1 MTYKTGTM
9 YIEVLRPISIT
20 NENIFKASLVNIV
33 ISTKPSDKRKKESL
47 LEDFSK
53 FINFKPNYNFKN
65 LWKWSV
71 DHPEEFWS
79 KLWDYTKIIGDKGQE
94 IIKYNKIFNKTKFF
108 PDSKL
113 NYAENILKKRSPEIA
128 ISFLSEKG
136 FEEEISWEQLYI
148 NVCKFSG
155 YLKSIGLKKGDRVAA
170 YVPNK
175 IESIISFLACAKNGI
190 IWSSCSP
197 DFGTQG
203 VVDRFKQIAPRIL
216 ITSDHYFYNG
226 KKINILEKVEGILK
240 QIPSIKKTLVFA
252 YNKKEEMNFKNYF
265 NFEKVLDQTE
275 ADESFER
282 FDFNHPIYVL
292 FSSGTTGKP
301 KCITHG
307 AGNVLIEHNKEFML
321 HCDIRDNEKLFYYTT
336 TGWMMWNWLVGG
348 LATGSSIFLF
358 DGAPVYP
365 KIDILLEYCQ
375 NKKINLFGVSA
386 KYIDHLK
393 NEKYNSKNL
402 DLSSIKIITSTGSP
416 LAEES
421 FKYVYD
427 NIKKDVHL
435 ASIAGGTDLVGC
447 LVLGNL
453 FSDVYMGEIQG
464 QSLGI
469 DVDVFTDEGKS
480 VKDGEKGELVVKK
493 PFPSMPVKF
502 WSDDDGQKYHK
513 AYFNRFKN
521 IWHHGD
527 FIERTI
533 NNGFIMRGRSDAT
546 LNPGGVRIGTA
557 EIYQQVEDI
566 DFITEGLV
574 VGQDY
579 KDDVRI
585 ILFITTKNNEDLDD
599 EKIKSI
605 KTKIRKN
612 CSPKHVPS
620 IIIKV
625 PDIPR
630 TKSGKIVELAV
641 KKVIQGE
648 TINNKEAIA
657 NPEALKHFENIAQ
670 LK

>member
-1 MTYKTGTM
+1 M
-9 YIEVLRPISIT
+9 
-20 NENIFKASLVNIV
+20 N
-33 ISTKPSDKRKKESL
+33 KPLWRASDKKIQESL
-47 LEDFSK
+47 LNDFCRFIKINKSK
-53 FINFKPNYNFKN
+53 NFKE

-71 DHPEEFWS
+71 DNPELFWS
-79 KLWDYTKIIGDKGQE
+79 KFWDYSKIIGHKGKE
-94 IIKYNKIFNKTKFF
+94 VIRRNKVFNKNKFF

-113 NYAENILKKRSPEIA
+113 NYSENILKKRTNELA
-128 ISFLSEKG
+128 IHFLSEKG
-136 FEEEISWEQLYI
+136 FEEQISWKQLYEK
-148 NVCKFSG
+148 VCKFSF
-155 YLKSIGLKKGDRVAA
+155 YLKSLGLKKGDRVAA

-175 IESIISFLACAKNGI
+175 IESVISFLACAKNGI

-197 DFGTQG
+197 DFGVQG
-203 VVDRFKQIAPRIL
+203 VVDRLKQIEPKVL
-216 ITSDHYFYNG
+216 ITSDYYFYNG
-226 KKINILEKVEGILK
+226 KKINIIEKINSILEQISSINKTIVFSYNKNKKSEINKFLNFDEILK
-240 QIPSIKKTLVFA
+240 NSKLDET
-252 YNKKEEMNFKNYF
+252 
-265 NFEKVLDQTE
+265 FEK
-275 ADESFER
+275 FE
-282 FDFNHPIYVL
+282 FDHPIYIL

-307 AGNVLIEHNKEFML
+307 AGNVLIEHNKEFIL

-348 LATGSSIFLF
+348 LATGSSIFLY
-358 DGAPVYP
+358 DGAPTYP
-365 KIDILLEYCQ
+365 KIDILLEHCQ

-393 NEKYNSKNL
+393 NEKFNNKHL

-421 FKYVYD
+421 FKYIYE
-427 NIKKDVHL
+427 NIKKDVQL
-435 ASIAGGTDLVGC
+435 SSIAGGTDMVGC

-453 FSDVYMGEIQG
+453 YSGVYKGEIQG
-464 QSLGI
+464 QSLAI
-469 DVDVFTDEGKS
+469 DIDVFTNEGKS
-480 VKDGEKGELVVKK
+480 TKDGEKGELVVKQ
-493 PFPSMPVKF
+493 PFPSMPIKF
-502 WSDDDGQKYHK
+502 WGDVNGDKYHK
-513 AYFNRFKN
+513 AYFTRFKN

-527 FIERTI
+527 FIERTT
-533 NNGFIMRGRSDAT
+533 NNGFIMRGRSDTT
-546 LNPGGVRIGTA
+546 LNPGGVRIGTS
-557 EIYQQVEDI
+557 EIYQQVEGI

-585 ILFITTKNNEDLDD
+585 ILFVTTKDNKELNG

-605 KTKIRKN
+605 KSKIRKN

-625 PDIPR
+625 PEIPR

-641 KKVIQGE
+641 KKVINDE
-648 TINNKEAIA
+648 ELNNLEAIA
-657 NPEALKHFENIAQ
+657 NPESLKFFKNIEE

>member
-1 MTYKTGTM
+1 MEKFLW
-9 YIEVLRPISIT
+9 E
-20 NENIFKASLVNIV
+20 
-33 ISTKPSDKRKKESL
+33 PSNTRKEKSL

-53 FINFKPNYNFKN
+53 FINLNSNYNFKT
-65 LWKWSV
+65 LWNWSV

-79 KLWDYTKIIGDKGQE
+79 KFWDYSKIIGDKGKE
-94 IIKYNKIFNKTKFF
+94 IIKYNSIFNKTKFF
-108 PDSKL
+108 SDSKL
-113 NYAENILKKRSPEIA
+113 NYAENILKKKSSELA

-136 FEEEISWEQLYI
+136 FEEEISWEQLY
-148 NVCKFSG
+148 NKVCKFSN

-203 VVDRFKQIAPRIL
+203 VVDRFKQIEPSIL

-226 KKINILEKVEGILK
+226 KRINILEKIEDILK
-240 QIPSIKKTLVFA
+240 QIQSIKKTLVFA
-252 YNKKEEMNFKNYF
+252 YNKKEVMTLKGHINFD
-265 NFEKVLDQTE
+265 EVLDQTE

-282 FDFNHPIYVL
+282 FEFNHPIYIL
-292 FSSGTTGKP
+292 YSSGTTGKP

-358 DGAPVYP
+358 DGAPAYP
-365 KIDILLEYCQ
+365 KIDVLLEYCQ

-421 FKYVYD
+421 FKYVYE
-427 NIKKDVHL
+427 NLKKDVHL

-453 FSDVYMGEIQG
+453 FSNVYMGEIQG

-502 WSDDDGQKYHK
+502 WGDDDGQKFHK
-513 AYFNRFKN
+513 AYFTRYEN

-527 FIERTI
+527 FIERTL

-566 DFITEGLV
+566 DFIIEGLV

-579 KDDVRI
+579 NDDVRI
-585 ILFITTKNNEDLDD
+585 ILFITTKKNEELDD
-599 EKIKSI
+599 EKIKII
-605 KTKIRKN
+605 KTRIRKN

-625 PDIPR
+625 PEIPR

-641 KKVIQGE
+641 RKVIHGE
-648 TINNKEAIA
+648 AINNKEAIS
-657 NPEALKHFENIAQ
+657 NPEALKYFENMPQ

>member
-1 MTYKTGTM
+1 MKNF
-9 YIEVLRPISIT
+9 LWQ
-20 NENIFKASLVNIV
+20 
-33 ISTKPSDKRKKESL
+33 PSKKKKEDSL

-53 FINFKPNYNFKN
+53 FVNFKSNYNFKTF
-65 LWKWSV
+65 WKWTV

-79 KLWDYTKIIGDKGQE
+79 KFWDYSKIIGDKGKE
-94 IIKYNKIFNKTKFF
+94 IIKYNKVFNETKFF

-113 NYAENILKKRSPEIA
+113 NYAENILNKKTSEVA
-128 ISFLSEKG
+128 INFLSEKG
-136 FEEEISWEQLYI
+136 FEETISWNQLY
-148 NVCKFSG
+148 NKVCKFSN
-155 YLKSIGLKKGDRVAA
+155 YLKSLDLKKGDRVAA

-203 VVDRFKQIAPRIL
+203 VVDRFKQIEPSIL

-226 KKINILEKVEGILK
+226 KKINILEKIEDILK

-252 YNKKEEMNFKNYF
+252 YNKKEEMTLQGHVNFDQVLEKANLDET
-265 NFEKVLDQTE
+265 FEK
-275 ADESFER
+275 FE
-282 FDFNHPIYVL
+282 FNHPIYIL
-292 FSSGTTGKP
+292 YSSGTTGKP

-321 HCDIRDNEKLFYYTT
+321 HCNIKNNDRLFYYTT

-348 LATGSSIFLF
+348 LATGCSIFLF

-393 NEKYNSKNL
+393 NEKYSSKNL

-427 NIKKDVHL
+427 NIKRDVHL

-453 FSDVYMGEIQG
+453 YSNVYMGEIQG

-469 DVDVFTDEGKS
+469 DVDVFTDEGES

-502 WSDDDGQKYHK
+502 WGDDDGQKYHK

-527 FIERTI
+527 FIERTS

-574 VGQDY
+574 VGHDY

-585 ILFITTKNNEDLDD
+585 ILFITTKNNEELND

-605 KTKIRKN
+605 KSRIRKN

-625 PDIPR
+625 PEIPR

-641 KKVIQGE
+641 KRIIHGE

-657 NPEALKHFENIAQ
+657 NPESLKFFENLPQ
-670 LK
+670 LKS

>member
-1 MTYKTGTM
+1 MEKF
-9 YIEVLRPISIT
+9 LW
-20 NENIFKASLVNIV
+20 
-33 ISTKPSDKRKKESL
+33 KPSDKRKKESI

-53 FINFKPNYNFKN
+53 FINFKSNYDFKN

-79 KLWDYTKIIGDKGQE
+79 KFWDYSKIIGDKGIE

-108 PDSKL
+108 PDSKI
-113 NYAENILKKRSPEIA
+113 NYTENILKKKAPQIA

-136 FEEEISWEQLYI
+136 FEEEISWEQLY
-148 NVCKFSG
+148 NKVCKFSG

-203 VVDRFKQIAPRIL
+203 VVDRFKQIEPSIL

-226 KKINILEKVEGILK
+226 KKIDILEKIDNILK

-252 YNKKEEMNFKNYF
+252 YNKKEEIDLQNYINFDQVL
-265 NFEKVLDQTE
+265 EK
-275 ADESFER
+275 AKMDETFER
-282 FDFNHPIYVL
+282 FEFNHPIYIL
-292 FSSGTTGKP
+292 YSSGTTGKP

-365 KIDILLEYCQ
+365 KVDVLLEYCQ

-393 NEKYNSKNL
+393 NENYNSKNL
-402 DLSSIKIITSTGSP
+402 NLSSIKIITSTGSP

-421 FKYVYD
+421 FKYVYE
-427 NIKKDVHL
+427 NLKKDVHL

-453 FSDVYMGEIQG
+453 YSNVYMGEIQG

-502 WSDDDGQKYHK
+502 WGDNDGQKYHK
-513 AYFNRFKN
+513 AYFNRFEN
-521 IWHHGD
+521 TWHHGD
-527 FIERTI
+527 FIERTS

-546 LNPGGVRIGTA
+546 LNPGGVRIGTS
-557 EIYQQVEDI
+557 EIYQQVENI

-585 ILFITTKNNEDLDD
+585 VLFITTRNNEELDD
-599 EKIKSI
+599 EKIKTI
-605 KTKIRKN
+605 KSRIRKN
-612 CSPKHVPS
+612 CSPKHVPA

-625 PDIPR
+625 PEIPR

-641 KKVIQGE
+641 RKVIHGE
-648 TINNKEAIA
+648 NINNKEAIA
-657 NPEALKHFENIAQ
+657 NPESLKFFENLPQ
-670 LK
+670 LKL

>member
-1 MTYKTGTM
+1 MEKFLW
-9 YIEVLRPISIT
+9 V
-20 NENIFKASLVNIV
+20 
-33 ISTKPSDKRKKESL
+33 PSGKRKKESL

-53 FINFKPNYNFKN
+53 YINIKSNYNFKT

-79 KLWDYTKIIGDKGQE
+79 KFWDYSKIIGDKGKE
-94 IIKYNKIFNKTKFF
+94 IIRFNKIFNKTKFF

-113 NYAENILKKRSPEIA
+113 NYTENILKKKSSDPA

-148 NVCKFSG
+148 KVCKFSN

-203 VVDRFKQIAPRIL
+203 VVDRFKQIEPSIL

-226 KKINILEKVEGILK
+226 KKINILEKIEDILK
-240 QIPSIKKTLVFA
+240 EIPSIKKTLVFA
-252 YNKKEEMNFKNYF
+252 YNKKEEMNIQNYI
-265 NFEKVLDQTE
+265 NFDEVLDQTV

-282 FDFNHPIYVL
+282 FEFNHPIYIL

-365 KIDILLEYCQ
+365 KIDALLDYCQ
-375 NKKINLFGVSA
+375 KKKINLFGVSA

-421 FKYVYD
+421 FKYVYE
-427 NIKKDVHL
+427 NLKKDVHL

-453 FSDVYMGEIQG
+453 YSNVFMGEIQG

-502 WSDDDGQKYHK
+502 WGDDDGQKYHK
-513 AYFNRFKN
+513 AYFNRFEN

-546 LNPGGVRIGTA
+546 LNPGGVRIGTS

-579 KDDVRI
+579 NDDVRI
-585 ILFITTKNNEDLDD
+585 VLFITTKNNEELDD

-605 KTKIRKN
+605 KSRIRKN

-625 PDIPR
+625 PEIPR

-641 KKVIQGE
+641 RKVIHGE

-657 NPEALKHFENIAQ
+657 NPEALKYFENIPQ

>member
-1 MTYKTGTM
+1 MNY
-9 YIEVLRPISIT
+9 LW
-20 NENIFKASLVNIV
+20 
-33 ISTKPSDKRKKESL
+33 KPSNKLVENSILKNFTKYIGL
-47 LEDFSK
+47 DFK
-53 FINFKPNYNFKN
+53 NNFKK

-71 DHPEEFWS
+71 ENPEIFWS
-79 KLWDYTKIIGDKGQE
+79 KFWDFSKIIGTKGN
-94 IIKYNKIFNKTKFF
+94 IILEKNNIFNKSKFF

-113 NYAENILKKRSPEIA
+113 NYSENILKKWTSEVA
-128 ISFLSEKG
+128 INFLSEKG
-136 FEEEISWEQLYI
+136 FEETISWKDLFEK
-148 NVCKFSG
+148 VCRFSN
-155 YLKSIGLKKGDRVAA
+155 YLKKANIKKGDRVAA

-175 IESIISFLACAKNGI
+175 IESIIAFLACAKNGI

-197 DFGTQG
+197 DFGVQG
-203 VVDRFKQIAPRIL
+203 VVDRFKQIEPKIL
-216 ITSDHYFYNG
+216 ITSDYYFYNG
-226 KKINILEKVEGILK
+226 KKIIILDKVKEILNK
-240 QIPSIKKTLVFA
+240 IPSIQKTIVFN
-252 YNKKEEMNFKNYF
+252 YDKRETNKMTNYTH
-265 NFEKVLDQTE
+265 FEDALQNSLDE
-275 ADESFER
+275 NFER
-282 FDFNHPIYVL
+282 FDFNHPIYIL
-292 FSSGTTGKP
+292 YSSGTTGKP

-321 HCDIRDNEKLFYYTT
+321 HCDIKNNEKLFYYTT

-348 LATGSSIFLF
+348 MATGASIFLF
-358 DGAPVYP
+358 DGAPTYP

-393 NEKYNSKNL
+393 NEKYECKNL
-402 DLSSIKIITSTGSP
+402 DLNSIKIITSTGSP
-416 LAEES
+416 LADES

-453 FSDVYMGEIQG
+453 FSNVFKGEIQG

-469 DVDVFTDEGKS
+469 EVDVFSDVGKS
-480 VKDGEKGELVVKK
+480 TADGEKGELVVKQ
-493 PFPSMPVKF
+493 PFPSMPIKF
-502 WSDDDGQKYHK
+502 WGDDDKQKYHN
-513 AYFNRFKN
+513 AYFTRFKN

-527 FIERTI
+527 FIERTA

-574 VGQDY
+574 IGQDY
-579 KDDVRI
+579 KDDVRV
-585 ILFITTKNNEDLDD
+585 ILFVTTKNHEELND
-599 EKIKSI
+599 EKIKFI
-605 KTKIRKN
+605 KSRIRKN
-612 CSPKHVPS
+612 CSPKHVPT

-625 PDIPR
+625 PEIPR

-641 KKVIQGE
+641 RQVVNGE
-648 TINNKEAIA
+648 KINNKEAIA
-657 NPEALKHFENIAQ
+657 NPQALKFFENLQQ
-670 LK
+670 LKV

>member
-1 MTYKTGTM
+1 MEKFLW
-9 YIEVLRPISIT
+9 V
-20 NENIFKASLVNIV
+20 
-33 ISTKPSDKRKKESL
+33 PSGKRKKESL

-53 FINFKPNYNFKN
+53 YINIKSNYNFKT

-79 KLWDYTKIIGDKGQE
+79 KFWDYSKIIGDKGKE
-94 IIKYNKIFNKTKFF
+94 IIRFNKIFNKTKFF

-113 NYAENILKKRSPEIA
+113 NYTENILKKKSSDPA

-148 NVCKFSG
+148 KVCKFSN

-203 VVDRFKQIAPRIL
+203 VVDRFKQIEPSIL

-226 KKINILEKVEGILK
+226 KKINILEKIEDILK
-240 QIPSIKKTLVFA
+240 EIPSIKKTLVFA
-252 YNKKEEMNFKNYF
+252 YNKKEEMNIQNYI
-265 NFEKVLDQTE
+265 NFDEVLDQTV

-282 FDFNHPIYVL
+282 FEFNHPIYIL

-365 KIDILLEYCQ
+365 KIDVLLNYCQ
-375 NKKINLFGVSA
+375 KKKINLFGVSA

-421 FKYVYD
+421 FKYVYE
-427 NIKKDVHL
+427 NLKKDVHL

-453 FSDVYMGEIQG
+453 YSNVFMGEIQG

-502 WSDDDGQKYHK
+502 WGDDDGQKYHK
-513 AYFNRFKN
+513 AYFNRFEN

-546 LNPGGVRIGTA
+546 LNPGGVRIGTS

-579 KDDVRI
+579 NDDVRI
-585 ILFITTKNNEDLDD
+585 VLFITTKNNEELDD

-605 KTKIRKN
+605 KSRIRKN

-620 IIIKV
+620 VIIKV
-625 PDIPR
+625 PEIPR

-641 KKVIQGE
+641 RKVIHGE

-657 NPEALKHFENIAQ
+657 NPESLKFFENLSQ
-670 LK
+670 LKL

>member
-1 MTYKTGTM
+1 MDNY
-9 YIEVLRPISIT
+9 LW
-20 NENIFKASLVNIV
+20 
-33 ISTKPSDKRKKESL
+33 KPSEEKKANSN
-47 LEDFSK
+47 LEKFTK
-53 FINFKPNYNFKN
+53 FIGFEPNNNFKN

-71 DHPEEFWS
+71 SDPETFWF
-79 KLWDYTKIIGDKGQE
+79 KFWDYSKIIGDKGKE
-94 IIKYNKIFNKTKFF
+94 TIRKDKVFNKTRFF
-108 PDSKL
+108 ADSRI
-113 NYAENILKKRSPEIA
+113 NYSENILKKKSKEIA
-128 ISFLSEKG
+128 INFLSECG
-136 FEEEISWEQLYI
+136 FEEEISWDKLYEK
-148 NVCKFSG
+148 VCKFSS
-155 YLKSIGLKKGDRVAA
+155 YLKLLDLKKGDRVAA

-175 IESIISFLACAKNGI
+175 IESVICFLACAKNGI

-197 DFGTQG
+197 DFGAQG
-203 VVDRFKQIAPRIL
+203 VIDRFKQIEPKAL
-216 ITSDHYFYNG
+216 ITCDYYFYNG
-226 KKINILEKVEGILK
+226 KKINILNKVNEILK
-240 QIPSIKKTLVFA
+240 QISSIEKTIVFP
-252 YNKKEEMNFKNYF
+252 YSQKEKTEIKNFIDFDQVIDNS
-265 NFEKVLDQTE
+265 NLDET
-275 ADESFER
+275 FER
-282 FDFNHPIYVL
+282 FDFDHPIYIL

-321 HCDIRDNEKLFYYTT
+321 HCDIRDKEKLFYYTT

-358 DGAPVYP
+358 DGAPTYP
-365 KIDILLEYCQ
+365 KIDILLKYCHD
-375 NKKINLFGVSA
+375 KKINLFGVSA

-393 NEKYNSKNL
+393 NENFNSKHL

-421 FKYVYD
+421 FKYIYK

-435 ASIAGGTDLVGC
+435 ASIAGGTDMVGC

-453 FSDVYMGEIQG
+453 YSNVYAGEIQG
-464 QSLGI
+464 QSLAI
-469 DVDVFTDEGKS
+469 DVDVFSDHGKS
-480 VKDGEKGELVVKK
+480 IKEGEKGELVVKQ

-502 WSDDDGQKYHK
+502 WGDDNGEKYHK
-513 AYFNRFKN
+513 AYFTRFKN

-527 FIERTI
+527 FIEKTS

-546 LNPGGVRIGTA
+546 LNPGGVRIGTS

-585 ILFITTKNNEDLDD
+585 ILFVTTKENKELDG
-599 EKIKSI
+599 EKLKLI
-605 KTKIRKN
+605 KTRIRKN

-620 IIIKV
+620 VIIKV
-625 PDIPR
+625 EEIPR

-641 KKVIQGE
+641 KKIINGE
-648 TINNKEAIA
+648 ELNNKEAIA
-657 NPEALKHFENIAQ
+657 NPRCLEFFKNLKE

>member
-1 MTYKTGTM
+1 M
-9 YIEVLRPISIT
+9 
-20 NENIFKASLVNIV
+20 N
-33 ISTKPSDKRKKESL
+33 KPLWQSSVQKKQDSL

-53 FINFKPNYNFKN
+53 FVNFNSTKNFKD
-65 LWKWSV
+65 LWQWSV
-71 DHPEEFWS
+71 ENPENFWS
-79 KLWDYTKIIGDKGQE
+79 MFWDYSKIIGDKGKE
-94 IIKYNKIFNKTKFF
+94 IIRKHKTFNKTKFF
-108 PDSKL
+108 PDSNI
-113 NYAENILKKRSPEIA
+113 NYAENILKKKTDDTA
-128 ISFLSEKG
+128 IHFLSEQG
-136 FEEEISWEQLYI
+136 FEENISWKDLYKK
-148 NVCKFSG
+148 VCKFSA
-155 YLKSIGLKKGDRVAA
+155 YLKTLKLNKGDRVAA

-197 DFGTQG
+197 DFGIQG
-203 VVDRFKQIAPRIL
+203 VVDRFKQIEPKVL

-226 KKINILEKVEGILK
+226 KKINILVNVNDILK
-240 QIPSIKKTLVFA
+240 KIPSIKKTLVFA
-252 YNKKEEMNFKNYF
+252 YNKKEKPNFRDF
-265 NFEKVLDQTE
+265 INFDEVLNQSELDIT
-275 ADESFER
+275 FER
-282 FDFNHPIYVL
+282 FEFNHPIYIL
-292 FSSGTTGKP
+292 YSSGTTGKP

-375 NKKINLFGVSA
+375 NKKVNLFGVSA

-393 NEKYNSKNL
+393 NENYNSKNL
-402 DLSSIKIITSTGSP
+402 DLSAIKIITSTGSP

-421 FKYVYD
+421 FEYVHKH
-427 NIKKDVHL
+427 IKKDVHL

-447 LVLGNL
+447 LILGNL
-453 FSDVYMGEIQG
+453 FSNVYKGEIQG

-469 DVDVFTDEGKS
+469 DVDVFTDDGKS
-480 VKDGEKGELVVKK
+480 TSDDEKGELVVKQ

-502 WSDDDGQKYHK
+502 WGDDDGKKYHK
-513 AYFNRFKN
+513 AYFTRFKN

-527 FIERTI
+527 FIERTS

-546 LNPGGVRIGTA
+546 LNPGGVRIGTS

-579 KDDVRI
+579 NDDVRI
-585 ILFITTKNNEDLDD
+585 ILFITTKGNQELDD
-599 EKIKSI
+599 EKIKLI
-605 KTKIRKN
+605 KLKIRKN

-620 IIIKV
+620 IILRV
-625 PDIPR
+625 PEIPR
-630 TKSGKIVELAV
+630 TKSGKIIEIAV
-641 KKVIQGE
+641 KKL
-648 TINNKEAIA
+648 INGQKLDNLESIA
-657 NPEALKHFENIAQ
+657 NPGCLSYFSNLK
-670 LK
+670 L

>member
-1 MTYKTGTM
+1 MDKFLW
-9 YIEVLRPISIT
+9 E
-20 NENIFKASLVNIV
+20 
-33 ISTKPSDKRKKESL
+33 PSSKRKKESL

-53 FINFKPNYNFKN
+53 YINIKSNYNFKT

-71 DHPEEFWS
+71 DHPEKFWS
-79 KLWDYTKIIGDKGQE
+79 KFWDYSKIIGDKGKE
-94 IIKYNKIFNKTKFF
+94 IIKYSKIFNKTKFF
-108 PDSKL
+108 SDSKL
-113 NYAENILKKRSPEIA
+113 NYAENILKKKSSELA

-136 FEEEISWEQLYI
+136 FEEEISWDKLY
-148 NVCKFSG
+148 NKVCKFSN

-197 DFGTQG
+197 DFGAQG
-203 VVDRFKQIAPRIL
+203 VVDRFKQIKPSIL

-226 KKINILEKVEGILK
+226 KKINILEKIENILK
-240 QIPSIKKTLVFA
+240 QIPTIKKTLVFA
-252 YNKKEEMNFKNYF
+252 YNKKEEINLQNYINFDQVL
-265 NFEKVLDQTE
+265 EKE
-275 ADESFER
+275 KMDETFER
-282 FDFNHPIYVL
+282 FEFNHPIYIL
-292 FSSGTTGKP
+292 YSSGTTGKP

-307 AGNVLIEHNKEFML
+307 AGNVLIEHNKEFIL

-365 KIDILLEYCQ
+365 KIDVLLEYCQ

-427 NIKKDVHL
+427 NLKKDVHL

-453 FSDVYMGEIQG
+453 YSNVFMGEIQG

-480 VKDGEKGELVVKK
+480 VNDGEKGELVVKK

-502 WSDDDGQKYHK
+502 WGDEYGKKYHK
-513 AYFNRFKN
+513 AYFTKFRN

-527 FIERTI
+527 FIERTL
-533 NNGFIMRGRSDAT
+533 NNGFIMRGRSDST
-546 LNPGGVRIGTA
+546 LNPGGVRIGTS

-566 DFITEGLV
+566 DIITEGLV
-574 VGQDY
+574 VGQNY
-579 KDDVRI
+579 NDDVRI
-585 ILFITTKNNEDLDD
+585 VLFITTKNNQELDD
-599 EKIKSI
+599 EQIKSI
-605 KTKIRKN
+605 KSKIRKN

-625 PDIPR
+625 PEIPR
-630 TKSGKIVELAV
+630 TKSGKIVEIAV
-641 KKVIQGE
+641 RKVINGE
-648 TINNKEAIA
+648 EINNKEAIA
-657 NPEALKHFENIAQ
+657 NPNCLDYFKNLKE